1 MIEYLQFLWQSLGL
15 VDIFDILLVA
25 IALYLFFNL
34 FRRTRAL
41 YLLLII
47 LVLVFVLLVANQL
60 RFTTLS
66 WLISTWWQ
74 IWVIALLVIFQADL
88 RRAVGQLGQA
98 GLFRV
103 VFKGDQRMVHEIGQA
118 VRQMVRRRIGA
129 LIIIERDDNLESF
142 IREGHGT
149 LINSDLSN
157 ELLVTIFSKKTP
169 LHDGAVIVRRNRIVA
184 AGSILPLA
192 NRPGL
197 KPKLGTRHLAALGM
211 SEESDAVAVVVS
223 EERKAISVAVG
234 GKITQGVDID
244 TLGELL
250 DLYINRTDR

>member
-1 MIEYLQFLWQSLGL
+1 MIEHLKFLWESLTLAG
-15 VDIFDILLVA
+15 VFDILFVA
-25 IALYLFFNL
+25 VVLYFFFKL

-47 LVLVFVLLVANQL
+47 LVLVFLFLVANRL
-60 RFTTLS
+60 RLTTLS

-74 IWVIALLVIFQADL
+74 VWVIALLVIFQADL
-88 RRAVGQLGQA
+88 RRAVGHLVQG

-103 VFKGDQRMVHEIGQA
+103 VFQGDQRMVHEIIQA
-118 VRQMVRRRIGA
+118 ARQLRRRRIGA
-129 LIIIERDDNLESF
+129 LIVIERDDNLESF
-142 IREGHGT
+142 LREGNGT

-184 AGSILPLA
+184 AGCILPLA
-192 NRPGL
+192 DRPRQ

-211 SEESDAVAVVVS
+211 SEESDAVAIVVS
-223 EERKAISVAVG
+223 EERKTVSVAVA
-234 GKITQGVDID
+234 GKITQDVDMD

-250 DLYINRTDR
+250 ERYITRTNR

>member
-1 MIEYLQFLWQSLGL
+1 MIEHLRFLWESLTLAG
-15 VDIFDILLVA
+15 IFDILFVA
-25 IALYLFFNL
+25 AVLYLFFNL

-41 YLLLII
+41 YLLLTI
-47 LVLVFVLLVANQL
+47 LVLVFLLLVANRL

-74 IWVIALLVIFQADL
+74 VWVIALLVIFQADL

-98 GLFRV
+98 GFFRV
-103 VFKGDQRMVHEIGQA
+103 VFQGDQRMVYEIVQA
-118 VRQMVRRRIGA
+118 GKQLLRRRIGA

-149 LINSDLSN
+149 IINSDLSN

-184 AGSILPLA
+184 AGCILPLA
-192 NRPGL
+192 NRPRL

-223 EERKAISVAVG
+223 EERKTLSVAVT
-234 GKITQGVDID
+234 GKITQNVDVD

-250 DLYINRTDR
+250 DLYITRPKR